1 MRCHTPWGHGF
12 EMSSALTSITEKLGH
27 LPARPGVYLMRDKG
41 GKVIYVGKANDL
53 RSRVRAYFNSSDER
67 CQVEFLVL
75 RVEDVE
81 TLVTSNAKEA
91 LILENNLIKQY
102 KPRYNIRLKDD
113 KSYLSIKVTTQHP
126 WPRIFATRKIVKDG
140 NRYFG
145 PFSSA
150 VAARE
155 TIDIIE
161 KHFLLRNCTDH
172 NFRNRSRPCL
182 QYQIKRCWAPCV
194 LPVSQEEYREQV
206 RQAMLFIEG
215 RQQEL
220 IAELKKKMQE
230 RAEALEYEAAAKI
243 RDQIQAVEKTLEKQR
258 MVSHWGA
265 DQDIFGLYRE
275 GGFIE
280 VQVLLVRQGKL
291 TGNQSYSLED
301 LEFPEE
307 EIMAGLLTQ
316 FYQGHRFI
324 PDEIL
329 LPVTLEDRE
338 AREEYLGDR
347 KGKKVNILVPQ
358 RGDKRQL
365 VEMAAENARQSF
377 FERHDQEK
385 AREKMLQELQSQLR
399 LKTYPH
405 HIECYD
411 ISTIHGAHAVGSM
424 VTFINGEPDKTR
436 YRHYRIRSIDPSSGG
451 DDFGMMLE
459 VLKRRFSRGKEEAD
473 LPDLVVVDGGKG
485 QLAMALAAMREV
497 GVSGVDA
504 VGLAKMRVQAA
515 ARSATIE
522 RLEERVFLPRQ
533 SNPIILK
540 RNSNALFL
548 LQRVRDEAHRF
559 AITYHKKLRTKQT
572 LYSALDRIPGVGGV
586 RKRALLRA
594 FGSIKRIEEATLE
607 DLLKVPSMNEKIAQD
622 ILESLRTAP
631 HERAPDVV
639 QQAGSD

>member
-1 MRCHTPWGHGF
+1 
-12 EMSSALTSITEKLGH
+12 MSSAITSITEKLAH

-53 RSRVRAYFNSSDER
+53 RARVRAYFNSSDER
-67 CQVEFLVL
+67 CQVEFLVR
-75 RVEDVE
+75 RVEDIE

-172 NFRNRSRPCL
+172 NFKNRSRPCL

-194 LPVSQEEYREQV
+194 LPVSQEDYREQV

-220 IAELKKKMQE
+220 IAELKRKMQE
-230 RAEALEYEAAAKI
+230 RAEALEFEAAAKI

-301 LEFPEE
+301 LEFPDE

-329 LPVTLEDRE
+329 LPVSLEDVE

-347 KGKKVNILVPQ
+347 KGKKITILTPH

-385 AREKMLQELQSQLR
+385 AREKMLRELQSQLR

-424 VTFINGEPDKTR
+424 VTFINGEADKTR

-459 VLKRRFSRGKEEAD
+459 VLKRRFSRGKKESD

-497 GVSGVDA
+497 GVSGVEA

-522 RLEERVFLPRQ
+522 RLEERVFLPGQ
-533 SNPIILK
+533 SNPVILR

-572 LYSALDRIPGVGGV
+572 LYSVLDHIPGVGGT

-622 ILESLRTAP
+622 ILESLRTP
-631 HERAPDVV
+631 LHKRAPDVV
-639 QQAGSD
+639 QQAGSE

>member
-1 MRCHTPWGHGF
+1 
-12 EMSSALTSITEKLGH
+12 
-27 LPARPGVYLMRDKG
+27 MRDKA
-41 GKVIYVGKANDL
+41 GKVIYVGKAKDV
-53 RSRVRAYFNSSDER
+53 RARVRAYFNNSDER
-67 CQVEFLVL
+67 SQIQFLLRKVENI
-75 RVEDVE
+75 E
-81 TLVTSNAKEA
+81 TLVTSNDKEA

-113 KSYLSIKVTTQHP
+113 KSYLSVKVTTQHP
-126 WPRIFATRKIVKDG
+126 WPRILATRKIVKDG

-182 QYQIKRCWAPCV
+182 QYQIKRCMAPCV
-194 LPVSQEEYREQV
+194 LDVPQDAYREQV

-215 RQQEL
+215 KQQQLIEELRQR
-220 IAELKKKMQE
+220 MQ
-230 RAEALEYEAAAKI
+230 AKSDALEFEAAARI

-291 TGNQSYSLED
+291 TENLSYSLQD
-301 LEFPEE
+301 LEFPDE
-307 EIMAGLLTQ
+307 EIFGSLLTQ
-316 FYQGHRFI
+316 FYQGQRFV
-324 PDEIL
+324 PDEVL

-338 AREEYLGDR
+338 AREEYLADR
-347 KGKKVNILVPQ
+347 KGRRVEILSPQ
-358 RGDKRQL
+358 RGDKRHL
-365 VEMAAENARQSF
+365 VQMAEENAKQSF
-377 FERHDQEK
+377 AERHDQEK
-385 AREKMLQELQSQLR
+385 AREAMLRDLQMQLH
-399 LKTYPH
+399 LKRYPQR
-405 HIECYD
+405 IECFD
-411 ISTIHGAHAVGSM
+411 ISTIHGRNAVGSM
-424 VTFINGEPDKTR
+424 VTFIDGEPNKNF
-436 YRHYRIRSIDPSSGG
+436 YRHFRIKTIDEFSGG

-459 VLKRRFSRGKEEAD
+459 VLKRRFNRRAEEAD
-473 LPDLVVVDGGKG
+473 LPDLIVVDGGRG
-485 QLAMALAAMREV
+485 QLAMALTAMAEL
-497 GVSGVDA
+497 GIEGVDA

-515 ARSATIE
+515 ARSVDIE
-522 RLEERVFLPRQ
+522 RLEERVFLPGQ
-533 SNPIILK
+533 SNPVILK

-559 AITYHKKLRTKQT
+559 AITYHRKLRSRQT
-572 LYSALDRIPGVGGV
+572 LYSALDRIPGVGAA

-594 FGSIKRIEEATLE
+594 FGSVKRIEEASLE
-607 DLLKVPSMNEKIAQD
+607 ELLKMPSMNEQLARD
-622 ILESLRTAP
+622 ILEALRGAP
-631 HERAPDVV
+631 H
-639 QQAGSD
+639 